1 VIYQNFME
9 FSGELFPTSW
19 LWLFTGAYGWLL
31 SRALR
36 WADWRRLGDSGQ
48 LNLFLGSAV
57 CLLLLWTLRTE
68 IQPGFAWHLSAILTV
83 TLMFGWSLAVISGS
97 LALLGTT
104 LVGLSDWSGFAPTAL
119 VFIVLPSA
127 LAQLILG
134 LARAY
139 LPKHYFVY
147 VFINAFLAA
156 GVVAVLVALSAAGL
170 LLLAGAYTLP
180 QLSDSLL
187 LFLPLMFFPEAV
199 LNGWLISIM
208 VGFKPHWVGSF
219 RDEEYLQGK

>member
-1 VIYQNFME
+1 
-9 FSGELFPTSW
+9 LFA
-19 LWLFTGAYGWLL
+19 GIYGWLL

-36 WADWRRLGDSGQ
+36 WADWQRLRHPDQ
-48 LNLFLGSAV
+48 LNLFLGSIV

-83 TLMFGWSLAVISGS
+83 TLMFGWSLAVICGS

-104 LVGLSDWSGFAPTAL
+104 LFGLSDWYGFAPTAL

-127 LAQLILG
+127 LTQLILG
-134 LARAY
+134 LARAH

-147 VFINAFLAA
+147 VFVNAFLA
-156 GVVAVLVALSAAGL
+156 GGLVALLVGLGAAGL

-187 LFLPLMFFPEAV
+187 LFLPLMFFPEAM

-208 VGFKPHWVGSF
+208 VGFKPNWVRSF
-219 RDEEYLQGK
+219 RDEEYLHGK